1 MRRGLLK
8 YPKYATTVIG
18 AYSVPDWYEALDRL
32 VAVGQLSMASMAD
45 AQFRAGEAAILEQ
58 EIAGIDVITG
68 GEMHRRTHNRHSPP
82 NAMLNYF
89 WQKIPAF
96 QGSTRPKPI
105 TPHDP
110 DVFHPAA
117 ICRGPILDSIDLGLV
132 EEFRTVSS
140 FARKPVKVTMTG
152 PHLLAAVAYDEY
164 YNDTPRMMAD
174 FGKLLRQ
181 NFQKP

>member
-1 MRRGLLK
+1 
-8 YPKYATTVIG
+8 
-18 AYSVPDWYEALDRL
+18 
-32 VAVGQLSMASMAD
+32 
-45 AQFRAGEAAILEQ
+45 
-58 EIAGIDVITG
+58 
-68 GEMHRRTHNRHSPP
+68 MHRRTHNRHSPP

-89 WQKIPAF
+89 WQKIPSF
-96 QGSTRPKPI
+96 QGETKPKPI
-105 TPHDP
+105 TRHDP
-110 DVFHPAA
+110 QWFIRPQSAG
-117 ICRGPILDSIDLGLV
+117 GPFMFIDLGLV

-181 NFQKP
+181 NFQKLDRGRMQTYPN